1 MEYKDVT
8 KKMIGIARQAYPG
21 NNIKKVLQIGVVDG
35 RAIYFAIGI
44 GGKVGISRKFF
55 IKEDGTVHKLN
66 MEEQAQ
72 IASILRV

>member
-8 KKMIGIARQAYPG
+8 KKMVGIARQAYPG

-35 RAIYFAIGI
+35 RTIYFAIGR
-44 GGKVGISRKFF
+44 GGKVGISRKFY
-55 IKEDGTVHKLN
+55 IKEDGTVHKLDI
-66 MEEQAQ
+66 EEQAQ

>member
-21 NNIKKVLQIGVVDG
+21 NSIKKVFQIGVVDG
-35 RAIYFAIGI
+35 RIIYFAIGR
-44 GGKVGISRKFF
+44 GGKVGISRKFS
-55 IKEDGTVHKLN
+55 IKEDGTVHKLDL
-66 MEEQAQ
+66 EEQAQ